1 MSETEGPTV
10 VRDETLLRDLDAEH
24 ALRGRRNVRAAYVKR
39 RRSDGRTQW
48 VHVTRWDA

>member
-1 MSETEGPTV
+1 MSETDEAIM
-10 VRDETLLRDLDAEH
+10 VRDETLMRDLDAEH
-24 ALRGRRNVRAAYVKR
+24 VLRVRRNLRAAYVKR

>member
-1 MSETEGPTV
+1 MSETEEPTM

-24 ALRGRRNVRAAYVKR
+24 VLRGRRNLRAAYVKR

>member
-1 MSETEGPTV
+1 MSETEEPTV

-24 ALRGRRNVRAAYVKR
+24 VLRGRRNLRAAYVKR